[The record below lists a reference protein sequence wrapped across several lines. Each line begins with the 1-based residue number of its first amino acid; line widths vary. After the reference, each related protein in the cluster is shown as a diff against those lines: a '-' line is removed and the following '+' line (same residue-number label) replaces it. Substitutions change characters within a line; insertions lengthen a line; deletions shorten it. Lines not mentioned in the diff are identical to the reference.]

1 LSRDRFSASRDHYE
15 RHTHAPLDDRG
26 QLCQLQASVEVQG
39 LVAVVA
45 TLSKGY
51 DLEYIWKQVDR
62 GPAKDAA
69 SYYIQA
75 SESGGEPP
83 GRWWGPGAKAL
94 GFDPGQRVEREP
106 YDLLFGERKAPDG
119 AALGRPPDGSRKAA
133 DVYARLLAAEPH
145 AAAERRR
152 ELRIEA
158 TKQARQSPLFFDL
171 TISLSK
177 SISIFHASLGEN
189 ARLARQAGDH
199 DGDQYWS
206 ALVTEVDDMIWQAVH
221 TGFEYFQREA
231 GYTRTGSHNT
241 RVHGR
246 ETGQWHE
253 ADLAVAHWLQHT
265 SRDGDMQLHVHS
277 QIAHVAR
284 TSTDGKWRAPDSLG
298 YTEHIG
304 AVAAVVSQHLEEALT
319 ARFGLEWTAR
329 DDGHGF
335 EINGISGQMM
345 RVFSS
350 RRESITTE
358 LRARAARF
366 EQQYGRAPSQRE
378 LAHLAQASNFATRA
392 AKTGALD
399 VAQLHADWADKLART
414 LGVNLASVAPSV
426 WHSGAGYASAHARGL
441 SSPGGALSQ
450 VEVVRAAQKAVA
462 LAQQDKSAWTR
473 ADVIKYLGRVL
484 PRSGMDPA
492 AAAALLEDLAD
503 RALAS
508 EFEPV
513 VCLEPP
519 ELAEVPRS
527 LLRADGRSVYQR
539 HGGTRYATRAQLAME
554 ERMVTQAGTSGAP
567 RLTRAQ
573 AAQLLGADPAQ
584 LDDALAGHADDAH
597 APRTQSGLRED
608 QAAAAWSV
616 LTDGRRVSVINA
628 PAGSGKT
635 RVLAEAARIWA
646 EAGLGPVIGIT
657 PSQSARNTL
666 AAGVPVSYNS
676 AQFLGHLPGRRGA
689 RGPVRIG
696 PGTLLVIDEASMLSG
711 PDMADLIA
719 YAEARGAKVIL
730 AGDVSQLQAVENG
743 GGLSLLAA
751 ALGYVRLAEPVR
763 FRHRW
768 EQHASLRLRD
778 GDTTVLASYDQHGRI
793 IGGEPEQMMDAATAG
808 YVALTADGTDTL
820 LMAADHT
827 LRRELSRRIRDE
839 LIGLGIVQDGPAVRI
854 ADGAQASA
862 GDLILCTRND
872 HTVEAGEPGR
882 ALANGDLLR
891 IDAVTPAGLIVRR
904 ALGADPRTG
913 QRQWTDRTF
922 VYANYADAELGY
934 AVTDHV
940 AQGRTVHTG
949 LAVITGTE
957 DRQHAYVALSRG
969 TDANIAYVF
978 TISPKR
984 ADPAP
989 GPRPAPELARYDRR
1003 ATRPGSQPAAA
1014 ATGEALAVLAGV
1026 LDRDGQQRSATQIR
1040 SQALADADHLAIW
1053 HAIWAAETTPA
1064 RRQRYRDLLMSTV
1077 PPCYRTEPGH
1087 QAKWLW
1093 RTLRAAELAGLD
1105 PAQVLADAIGERDLA
1120 GVRDIHAVIDARLRA
1135 RLGSL
1140 IPLPASPWSAQV
1152 PEIADPERH
1161 AYLTQIAELMDAR
1174 KDRIGEY
1181 AAEHAP
1187 PWATAALGP
1196 VPAHPLDRL
1205 GWQKRAAAIGA
1216 WRELS
1221 GHQDPADP
1229 IGPEPIAATP
1239 DLRAAWH
1246 DAFAALGPADGPDV
1260 RGMPDGMLL
1269 HLHDTYPIETAW
1281 APQYVGDELRQVR
1294 AAARDARLASL
1305 RAAAEARAARQRGHH
1320 QEAARNHELAGSYQ
1334 ALHDAYR
1341 QREDVFAATMADRAD
1356 WDTATRQQRHLA
1368 VAADAELRRRH
1379 PAQHYSPLRSAEPKP
1394 ATDAQRDDLIPTVGE
1409 QPKEMPTWIKDLAAA
1424 HQTFAATLA
1433 DRQSLMMPSE
1443 DPDYG
1448 DLGPAFPPWPGSG
1461 KEPILHP
1468 PKPEIT
1474 PSPQALQRAAD
1485 RDADW
1490 EAID

>member
-1 LSRDRFSASRDHYE
+1 
-15 RHTHAPLDDRG
+15 
-26 QLCQLQASVEVQG
+26 
-39 LVAVVA
+39 VAVVA

-51 DLEYIWKQVDR
+51 DLDYIWKNVDR
-62 GPAKDAA
+62 GPVKDAA
-69 SYYIQA
+69 SYYMQA

-83 GRWWGPGAKAL
+83 GRWWGPGAEAL
-94 GFDPGQRVEREP
+94 GFQPGQRVERKP
-106 YDLLFGERKAPDG
+106 YDLLFGKRQAPDG
-119 AALGRPPDGSRKAA
+119 TSLGKLPDGGRKAA
-133 DVYARLLAAEPH
+133 DLYVRLLAAEPH
-145 AAAERRR
+145 ATAGRKR
-152 ELRIEA
+152 ELRVEA
-158 TKQARQSPLFFDL
+158 TRQTRQSPLFFDL

-189 ARLARQAGDH
+189 ARLARQAGDQQ
-199 DGDQYWS
+199 GDQYWS
-206 ALVTEVDDMIWQAVH
+206 ALVGEVDEMVWQAVH
-221 TGFEYFQREA
+221 AGFGYFQREA
-231 GYTRTGSHNT
+231 GYTRTGSHGT

-277 QIAHVAR
+277 QIAHTAR
-284 TSTDGKWRAPDSLG
+284 TGTDGKWRAPDSLG
-298 YTEHIG
+298 YTEHVG
-304 AVAAVVSQHLEEALT
+304 AVAAIVSQHLEEALT
-319 ARFGLEWTAR
+319 RRFGLEWAAR

-335 EINGISGQMM
+335 EIKGISGEMM

-350 RRESITTE
+350 RRESITAE

-366 EQQYGRAPSQRE
+366 EQQYGRKPCQRE

-392 AKTGALD
+392 AKHGTLD
-399 VAQLHADWADKLART
+399 VAQLHAGWADKLTRT
-414 LGVNLASVAPSV
+414 LGVRLASVAPSV
-426 WHSGAGYASAHARGL
+426 WHSGRGHAHAHARGAD
-441 SSPGGALSQ
+441 SPGGVVSQ
-450 VEVVRAAQKAVA
+450 PEVARAAQKAVA

-473 ADVIKYLGRVL
+473 ADVVKYLGRVL
-484 PRSGMDPA
+484 PRSGTDPA

-503 RALAS
+503 RALGS

-519 ELAEVPRS
+519 ELIEVPRS
-527 LLRADGRSVYQR
+527 LMRADGRSVYQR

-554 ERMVTQAGTSGAP
+554 QRMVTQAGASGAP
-567 RLTRAQ
+567 QLTRAQ
-573 AAQLLGADPAQ
+573 AAHALGADPAQ
-584 LDDALAGHADDAH
+584 LQDALAGRADDARDT
-597 APRTQSGLRED
+597 RTPTGLRED
-608 QAAAAWSV
+608 QAAAAWSA

-666 AAGVPVSYNS
+666 AVGVPVSFNS

-696 PGTLLVIDEASMLSG
+696 RGTLLVIDEASMLSG
-711 PDMADLIA
+711 PDLSDLIA

-778 GDTTVLASYDQHGRI
+778 GDAAVLASYDQHGRI
-793 IGGEPEQMMDAATAG
+793 IGGDPEQMMDAAATA
-808 YVALTADGTDTL
+808 YVALSAGGTDVL

-839 LIGLGIVQDGPAVRI
+839 LTGLGIVQDGPAVRI
-854 ADGAQASA
+854 ANGAQASR

-872 HTVEAGEPGR
+872 HRVEAGERGR

-891 IDAVTPAGLIVRR
+891 IEAVTPRGLIVRR
-904 ALGADPRTG
+904 ALDADPRTG
-913 QRQWTDRTF
+913 QRRWTDRTF
-922 VYANYADAELGY
+922 VYAHYADAELGY

-969 TDANIAYVF
+969 TDANLAYVF
-978 TISPKR
+978 TVSPKL
-984 ADPAP
+984 ADPVP

-1003 ATRPGSQPAAA
+1003 AAEPGSQLAAA
-1014 ATGEALAVLAGV
+1014 SNREALAVLAGV
-1026 LDRDGQQRSATQIR
+1026 LARDGQQRSATQIR
-1040 SQALADADHLAIW
+1040 NQALADADHLALW

-1064 RRQRYRDLLMSTV
+1064 RQQRYRELLMSTL
-1077 PPCYRTEPGH
+1077 PPGHHKEPGH

-1105 PAQVLADAIGERDLA
+1105 PAQVLADAIAERDLA
-1120 GVRDIHAVIDARLRA
+1120 GSRDIPAVIDARLRY

-1140 IPLPASPWSAQV
+1140 VPLPAAPWSSQV
-1152 PEIADPERH
+1152 PEIADPGRR
-1161 AYLTQIAELMDAR
+1161 AYLTQIAALMDAR
-1174 KDRIGEY
+1174 KDRIGEH
-1181 AAEHAP
+1181 AADHAP
-1187 PWATAALGP
+1187 PWATTALGP

-1205 GWQKRAAAIGA
+1205 DWQKRAAAIGA

-1221 GHQDPADP
+1221 GHHDPADP
-1229 IGPEPIAATP
+1229 TGPEPIAAAP

-1269 HLHDTYPIETAW
+1269 HLRDTYPIETAW

-1294 AAARDARLASL
+1294 AAARDARLAGL
-1305 RAAAEARAARQRGHH
+1305 RAAAEGHAANQRGHH
-1320 QEAARNHELAGSYQ
+1320 AEAARQHELAGSYQ

-1341 QREDVFAATMADRAD
+1341 QREDVFAATMADRTD
-1356 WDTATRQQRHLA
+1356 WDAATRTQRHLA

-1379 PAQHYSPLRSAEPKP
+1379 PAQHYPPLRSAEPQP
-1394 ATDAQRDDLIPTVGE
+1394 ATDTQRDDLTLTPDHPPG
-1409 QPKEMPTWIKDLAAA
+1409 EMPAWIKDLAAA
-1424 HQTFAATLA
+1424 HRTFAAALA
-1433 DRQSLMMPSE
+1433 DRQSLMIPSQ

-1448 DLGPAFPPWPGSG
+1448 DLGPAFPPWPGPG
-1461 KEPILHP
+1461 KDAILQP
-1468 PKPEIT
+1468 PKPEIK
-1474 PSPQALQRAAD
+1474 PSPQALQRVAD
-1485 RDADW
+1485 RDADL
-1490 EAID
+1490 EAAD